1 MAYLNSLKVDK
12 KGEEVFHQNYKYQDY
27 LRYVRVLLAF
37 KPNLN
42 GFENCLHDNNEFK
55 IRKLTPDQDD
65 CKLTFIVNGVTRELN
80 KSILFLKNDER
91 AKLQQELFTNLCNFD
106 AVLTDYHTL
115 RHCFTDHH
123 IFDQWSCIYR
133 ELSTMSDAISNY
145 HPGHPDVGGFVSESP
160 AALRQ
165 MSPSLPHRD
174 RFIPSSSSPSTSRI
188 TTTANS
194 DPNSPRKP
202 VKNLSQHSIL
212 TNIANIE
219 KSMSFDPALG
229 TPNHE
234 QPKTTR
240 LKCLICPNKSFI
252 SEDGRKKHMEEIHG
266 PKPEEK
272 EKANSNSIS
281 ASSST
286 CNSDESSVKAIKG
299 ILKER
304 PHQRLPS
311 SQNELLPNASQ
322 KDKKGGPNVKT
333 LKKQMNFASNVT
345 KSTIGNVPFLLTS

>member
-12 KGEEVFHQNYKYQDY
+12 KGEKVFHRDYSKNQDH

-42 GFENCLHDNNEFK
+42 GFENCLTDNHEFK
-55 IRKLTPDQDD
+55 ISRTSEHQNDD
-65 CKLTFIVNGVTRELN
+65 IWKLTFIVNGLTRELN
-80 KSILFLKNDER
+80 KSILFLKNHD
-91 AKLQQELFTNLCNFD
+91 KKQELFNNLCNFD

-174 RFIPSSSSPSTSRI
+174 RFIPSSSSPSTSRM

-266 PKPEEK
+266 PKPETAT

-322 KDKKGGPNVKT
+322 KDKKGPNVKT

-345 KSTIGNVPFLLTS
+345 KSTIGNVQF

>member
-115 RHCFTDHH
+115 GHCFTDHH

-133 ELSTMSDAISNY
+133 ELSTMSDAISAY
-145 HPGHPDVGGFVSESP
+145 H
-160 AALRQ
+160 R
-165 MSPSLPHRD
+165 
-174 RFIPSSSSPSTSRI
+174 
-188 TTTANS
+188 
-194 DPNSPRKP
+194 
-202 VKNLSQHSIL
+202 
-212 TNIANIE
+212 
-219 KSMSFDPALG
+219 
-229 TPNHE
+229 
-234 QPKTTR
+234 
-240 LKCLICPNKSFI
+240 
-252 SEDGRKKHMEEIHG
+252 
-266 PKPEEK
+266 
-272 EKANSNSIS
+272 
-281 ASSST
+281 
-286 CNSDESSVKAIKG
+286 
-299 ILKER
+299 
-304 PHQRLPS
+304 
-311 SQNELLPNASQ
+311 
-322 KDKKGGPNVKT
+322 
-333 LKKQMNFASNVT
+333 
-345 KSTIGNVPFLLTS
+345 